1 MDNTEKTSAKTG
13 TDGLQKLFSVISSH
27 PYLCVFA
34 VCLILTPLFFG
45 SIWMMPAYTVP
56 VILAVYIFAAA
67 VLIWDKCSKLRLP
80 AVSAVLFIAAAS
92 AALAVGAWMFS
103 RSSYQILWIFLAGC
117 LTLSL
122 LYGRFYK
129 PKLKRQFNSAFI
141 MGLSFL
147 LKFCYVLGTA
157 SWNRQHDIGSFDTEE
172 LSGGHL
178 GYIAYLYKNHSLYQE
193 DYREIFQFCHPP
205 FHHSICAVWV
215 TVWKDVFHVSQEKAV
230 ESLMML
236 PLFYSMC
243 ILISAYY
250 ILRHFR
256 LEGRSLY
263 IPLILIAFHPCFT
276 FLSALLNNDAL
287 MWALVTG
294 AVLATLRWYDSPSLK
309 CIMKISLCVGLGMM
323 AKLSAALVAPPIA
336 LVFLTVFIR
345 DFRKS
350 WKKLLGQ
357 FISFGAV
364 CVPLGMWFPV
374 RGFIRWKVPLNYVQ
388 ELPES
393 LEQNIR
399 GIPFIQRII
408 DFDPV
413 QFKRVFINWLQYDEN
428 GQAMNFNETNP
439 LITILKNS
447 IFSEFISESDF
458 EGTQYMLP
466 LCTVFF
472 WLGVILAAAAFIAMI
487 ATFITD
493 RSMDRTQKLF
503 ISTFYA
509 LLVGNLYLMSAN
521 YPMVCTMNF
530 RYLMPTVITG
540 ALFVGMC
547 IKKHGNKTAGTVA
560 AVPIVGFSALSALV
574 YLVTSQNS

>member
-1 MDNTEKTSAKTG
+1 MDNTEKTDAKTE
-13 TDGLQKLFSVISSH
+13 TDVLQKLFYVISSH
-27 PYLCVFA
+27 PYFCVFA

-45 SIWMMPAYTVP
+45 SIWIMPSYTVP
-56 VILAVYIFAAA
+56 VILAVYIIASARI
-67 VLIWDKCSKLRLP
+67 IWYKCRKLRLP

-103 RSSYQILWIFLAGC
+103 SSSYKILWIFLIGC
-117 LTLSL
+117 ITLSL
-122 LYGRFYK
+122 LYSRFYK
-129 PKLKRQFNSAFI
+129 PELKQKFNTIFI

-147 LKFCYVLGTA
+147 LKFCYVLGIE
-157 SWNRQHDIGSFDTEE
+157 SWNRQHDIGIFDTEE
-172 LSGGHL
+172 TIGGHL
-178 GYIAYLYKNHSLYQE
+178 NYIAYLYKNHSLYQE

-205 FHHSICAVWV
+205 LHHSICAVWV
-215 TVWKDVFHVSQEKAV
+215 TVWKDIFHVSQGKAV

-250 ILRHFR
+250 IFRHFR
-256 LEGRSLY
+256 LDGRSLY

-276 FLSALLNNDAL
+276 FLSSLLNNDAL
-287 MWALVTG
+287 MWALVMG

-309 CIMKISLCVGLGMM
+309 GIMKISLCVGLGMM
-323 AKLSAALVAPPIA
+323 TKLSAALVAPPIA

-393 LEQNIR
+393 LKQNIR
-399 GIPFIQRII
+399 GIPFIQRIT

-413 QFKRVFINWLQYDEN
+413 QFKRVFINWLWHDEN

-458 EGTQYMLP
+458 EDTQYMLP

-472 WLGVILAAAAFIAMI
+472 WLGVILAATAFIAMI
-487 ATFITD
+487 ATFIAD
-493 RSMDRTQKLF
+493 RSMNRTQKLF
-503 ISTFYA
+503 IGSFYA

-540 ALFVGMC
+540 GLFVGMC
-547 IKKHGNKTAGTVA
+547 IKKYDNKVAGAMITVP
-560 AVPIVGFSALSALV
+560 VMGFSALSALV
-574 YLVTSQNS
+574 YLVVSQNS